1 MITIGLLC
9 IISVLSLQRSY
20 LSYLSCLDLF
30 SYKLL
35 KDFNFNQ
42 EDMHFYLFFYFT
54 WSWKQWTY
62 HLLIRFVKI
71 VYWDKKK
78 SISEFSSHPKQSS
91 SPFINPRLQLYLLAS
106 DHELHTEM
114 KLLIWNNWTFL
125 LTFQRPMQLLIRCYF
140 KL

>member
-1 MITIGLLC
+1 MEESITKNNIITIGLLC

-78 SISEFSSHPKQSS
+78 SISEFSSHLKQSS
-91 SPFINPRLQLYLLAS
+91 SPFINTCFRSWTPYRNETTDLKQLN
-106 DHELHTEM
+106 
-114 KLLIWNNWTFL
+114 LLIDISTTNAATNSMLF
-125 LTFQRPMQLLIRCYF
+125 
-140 KL
+140 